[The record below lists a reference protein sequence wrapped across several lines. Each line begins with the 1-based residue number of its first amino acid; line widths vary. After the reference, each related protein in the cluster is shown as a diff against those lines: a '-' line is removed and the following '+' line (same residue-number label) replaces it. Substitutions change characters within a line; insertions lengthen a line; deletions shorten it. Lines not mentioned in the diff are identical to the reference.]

1 MNTIQTAL
9 SSARF
14 NRMILWI
21 GVVVFAAGALALVF
35 KFAGGSDTTSAA
47 PDKGF
52 HPTLPKTA
60 HALKNSQGVT
70 IKTFWQLDP
79 AIRSTIRTFLV
90 TAVGRKDQSK
100 AWDVV
105 APSVKKGYTHRSWT
119 KANALPVIYYP
130 VDNVRQ
136 AQYYLDYASTQE
148 ILLEVGLSA
157 PQRFGMRPTTFQL
170 GLVPVG
176 KAGQHQKWLVDYFMP
191 RWTPPIPQN

>member
-14 NRMILWI
+14 NRLILWV
-21 GVVVFAAGALALVF
+21 GVVVFAAGALTLVF
-35 KFAGGSDTTSAA
+35 TFAKGSDNTSAA

-52 HPTLPKTA
+52 HPTLPKAA
-60 HALKNSQGVT
+60 HPLKNAQGAT

-79 AIRSTIRTFLV
+79 AIRTTIRTFLATGV
-90 TAVGRKDQSK
+90 ARKDQAK
-100 AWDVV
+100 AWSVV
-105 APSVKKGYTHRSWT
+105 APSVKKGYTYKSWS
-119 KANALPVIYYP
+119 KANALPVIFYP

-148 ILLEVGLSA
+148 ILIEVGLSA
-157 PQRFGMRPTTFQL
+157 PKRYGMRPTTFQL

-176 KAGQHQKWLVDYFMP
+176 KRGQHQKWLVDYFMP

>member
-14 NRMILWI
+14 NRLILWV

-35 KFAGGSDTTSAA
+35 KFAGGSDTTSAK

-52 HPTLPKTA
+52 HPTLPKA
-60 HALKNSQGVT
+60 SHPLKNAEGAT

-79 AIRSTIRTFLV
+79 AIRKTIRTFLV
-90 TAVGRKDQSK
+90 TAVARHDQSQ
-100 AWDVV
+100 AWNVV
-105 APSVKKGYTHRSWT
+105 APSVRKGYTHKSWT
-119 KANALPVIYYP
+119 KANALPVIFYP

-148 ILLEVGLSA
+148 ILIEVGLSA
-157 PQRFGMRPTTFQL
+157 PKRYGMRPTSFQL

-176 KAGQHQKWLVDYFMP
+176 KGASKKWLVDYFMP
-191 RWTPPIPQN
+191 RWTPPVPEN

>member
-14 NRMILWI
+14 NRLILWV

-35 KFAGGSDTTSAA
+35 KFAGGSDTTSAK

-52 HPTLPKTA
+52 HPTLPKAA
-60 HALKNSQGVT
+60 HPLKNAEGAT

-79 AIRSTIRTFLV
+79 AVRKTIRTFLV
-90 TAVGRKDQSK
+90 TAVARKDQGK

-105 APSVKKGYTHRSWT
+105 APSVRKGYTHSSWT
-119 KANALPVIYYP
+119 KANALPVIFYP

-157 PQRFGMRPTTFQL
+157 PKRYGMRPTTFQL

-176 KAGQHQKWLVDYFMP
+176 PRGNHKWLVDYFMP
-191 RWTPPIPQN
+191 RWTPPVPEN

>member
-14 NRMILWI
+14 NRLILWV
-21 GVVVFAAGALALVF
+21 GVAVFAAGALALVF
-35 KFAGGSDTTSAA
+35 AFAGGSDTTSAK

-52 HPTLPKTA
+52 HPTLPKSA

-79 AIRSTIRTFLV
+79 AVRTTIRTFLT
-90 TAVGRKDQSK
+90 TAVSRRDQAA
-100 AWDVV
+100 AWSVV
-105 APSVKKGYTHRSWT
+105 APSVRKGYTYKSWS
-119 KANALPVIYYP
+119 KANALPVIFYP

-136 AQYYLDYASTQE
+136 AQYYLDYASTRE

-157 PQRFGMRPTTFQL
+157 PKRYAMRPTTFQL

-176 KAGQHQKWLVDYFMP
+176 KGQHQKWLVDYFMP
-191 RWTPPIPQN
+191 RWTPPVPEN

>member
-14 NRMILWI
+14 NRLMLWI
-21 GVVVFAAGALALVF
+21 GVAVFAAGALTLVF
-35 KFAGGSDTTSAA
+35 KFAGGSDTTSAK

-52 HPTLPKTA
+52 HPTLPKA
-60 HALKNSQGVT
+60 SHPLKNAEGAT

-79 AIRSTIRTFLV
+79 AIRKTIRTFLV
-90 TAVGRKDQSK
+90 TAVARHDQAQ
-100 AWDVV
+100 AWNVV
-105 APSVKKGYTHRSWT
+105 APSVRKGYTHKSWT
-119 KANALPVIYYP
+119 KANALPVIFYP

-148 ILLEVGLSA
+148 ILIEVGLSA
-157 PQRFGMRPTTFQL
+157 PKRYGMRPTSFQL

-176 KAGQHQKWLVDYFMP
+176 KGASKKWLVDYFMP
-191 RWTPPIPQN
+191 RWTPPVPEN

>member
-14 NRMILWI
+14 NRMLLWL

-35 KFAGGSDTTSAA
+35 KFAGGSDATSAA

-52 HPTLPKTA
+52 HAKFQQAPHP
-60 HALKNSQGVT
+60 LKNAQGET

-79 AIRSTIRTFLV
+79 AIRSTISTFLV
-90 TAVGRKDQSK
+90 TGVSRKDQGR

-105 APSVKKGYTHRSWT
+105 APSVRKGYTHKSWT
-119 KANALPVIYYP
+119 RANALPIIFYP
-130 VDNVRQ
+130 VANVHKV
-136 AQYYLDYASTQE
+136 QYFLDYASNQE
-148 ILLEVGLSA
+148 ILLEVGLFA
-157 PQRFGMRPTTFQL
+157 PKRYAMRPTTFQL

-176 KAGQHQKWLVDYFMP
+176 KGADKKWLVDYFMP
-191 RWTPPIPQN
+191 RWTPPLPEN